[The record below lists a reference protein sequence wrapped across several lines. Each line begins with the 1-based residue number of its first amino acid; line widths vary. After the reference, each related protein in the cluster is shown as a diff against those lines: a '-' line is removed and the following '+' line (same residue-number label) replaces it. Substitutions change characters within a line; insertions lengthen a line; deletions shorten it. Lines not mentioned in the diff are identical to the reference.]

1 MMIRIIKACRKA
13 ADTKP
18 DGYFNATWS
27 LFDRGIG
34 SLCYQD
40 KWNLFDQLII
50 SGNLLGKDRSTLKF
64 WKAEIFNRDFL
75 TTQEGKRKGYPWRTF
90 SSNTFINGYSDH
102 FPVLIYFLKEIR

>member
-1 MMIRIIKACRKA
+1 MIISGRVGTVSYTHLA

-18 DGYFNATWS
+18 DGYFNATWP

-90 SSNTFINGYSDH
+90 SLS
-102 FPVLIYFLKEIR
+102 LIHIL